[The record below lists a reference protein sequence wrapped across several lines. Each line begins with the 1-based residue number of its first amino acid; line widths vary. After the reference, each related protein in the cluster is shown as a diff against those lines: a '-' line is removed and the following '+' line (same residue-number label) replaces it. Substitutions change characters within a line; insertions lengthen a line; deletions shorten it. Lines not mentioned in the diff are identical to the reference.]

1 MTTHAQTHTTHPRRQ
16 LRVITPQTTT
26 PPLFSRRELR
36 RLVAE
41 MID

>member
-1 MTTHAQTHTTHPRRQ
+1 MTTQHQTHTARPRPN
-16 LRVITPQTTT
+16 LRVITPQTTN